1 MLGRPAVLT
10 RAEAQQRLREL
21 LPFPEPPKEEI
32 ETSVALGRILG
43 GSVHSPEDLPPFAR
57 STMDGYALR
66 ARDTFGA
73 SESMAAYLNVIGD
86 IPMGTAPKISVGE
99 MAAVRIATG
108 GMLPEGADAVVML
121 EQTVPVDA
129 GMIEVLR
136 PVAPGENVIQTGDD
150 VRQGQEVL
158 LCGRRIRPQDI
169 GLLCGLGVT
178 KVFVYRRVTVSVIP
192 TGNEVVPPDKLPK
205 PGEVRD
211 INSFHLAALL
221 EQAGARPIRYGV
233 VPDDEDRLAEAVRC
247 AVAESDL
254 VILSGGS
261 SVGTRD
267 LTEKVLTSLGKREL
281 LFHGVAVKPGKPT
294 LCAVVEGRPVF
305 GLPGHPA
312 AVVIGYDLFVKP
324 VLKILSGEDSPA
336 WADRAGRRVTATLT
350 RSVSSRP
357 GREDYL
363 RVALEGEGEAVT
375 ARPILGKS
383 GLISTLV
390 TAVGT
395 VVIPE
400 EKAGLEKGESVVVT
414 LFPS

>member
-1 MLGRPAVLT
+1 MLGRSAVLS
-10 RAEAQQRLREL
+10 RQEAQQRLRETFC
-21 LPFPEPPKEEI
+21 FPVPPMEEI
-32 ETSVALGRILG
+32 ETPAALGRILG
-43 GSVHSPEDLPPFAR
+43 RPVSSPEDLPSFAR
-57 STMDGYALR
+57 STMDGYAVR

-73 SESMAAYLNVIGD
+73 SESMAAYLNVIGE
-86 IPMGTAPKISVGE
+86 IPMGTVPEISVGE
-99 MAAVRIATG
+99 MDAVRIATG
-108 GMLPEGADAVVML
+108 GMLPAGADAVVML
-121 EQTVPVDA
+121 EQTVSVDA
-129 GMIEVLR
+129 GMVEVVR
-136 PVAPGENVIQTGDD
+136 SVAPGENVIRTGDD
-150 VRQGQEVL
+150 VRQGQEIL
-158 LCGRRIRPQDI
+158 RSGRRIRPQDI

-178 KVFVYRRVTVSVIP
+178 KIFVYRRPAVSVIP
-192 TGNEVVPPDKLPK
+192 TGNEIVPPDQTPH
-205 PGEVRD
+205 PGQVRD

-221 EQAGARPIRYGV
+221 QQAGARPIRYGV
-233 VPDDEDRLAEAVRC
+233 IPDDEDRLEEAVHR
-247 AVAESDL
+247 AVAGSDL

-267 LTEKVLTSLGKREL
+267 LTEKVLTSLGEGL

-294 LCAVVEGRPVF
+294 LCALVKGRPVF

-324 VLKILSGEDSPA
+324 ILQSLSGEQPPD
-336 WADRAGRRVTATLT
+336 WTDRSGRTVIATLT

-363 RVALEGEGEAVT
+363 RVALKREGEEVT

-390 TAVGT
+390 AAAGT

-400 EKAGLEKGESVVVT
+400 EKAGLEKGESVIVR